1 MNHNFLIHSSADGY
15 LGWFHVLTIVNSV
28 VINVVV
34 HVPLSILVSLGCVP
48 SSRTAGS
55 DSSSIP
61 SFLWNLYIVL
71 HNVCTSLHSHQQCKR
86 VPFSPHALQHL
97 FFVDFLM
104 MAIMTSVR

>member
-71 HNVCTSLHSHQQCKR
+71 HNGCTSLHSHQQCKR